1 MIKLSIITPDKAV
14 FEGQVTSVMVPGS
27 AGNFEVLVNHAPI
40 VSSLDKGKV
49 VIRNGKNEETIMI
62 TGGVVEVIQ
71 NTVTVLA
78 EGIIVD

>member
-49 VIRNGKNEETIMI
+49 VIRDGKNEETIMI

>member
-49 VIRNGKNEETIMI
+49 VISNGKNEETIMI

>member
-1 MIKLSIITPDKAV
+1 MIKLSIITPDKPV
-14 FEGQVTSVMVPGS
+14 FEGDVTSVTVPGT

-49 VIRNGKNEETIMI
+49 IIRNGKSEETYQI

-71 NTVTVLA
+71 NKVTVLA
-78 EGIIVD
+78 EGII